1 MNIKAVDSA
10 YREDEP
16 LQIEYFLLHEI
27 RHIYQHLEIENFR
40 KDPSKCC
47 NSEFVKKWAEE
58 EKSYITA
65 LDSDGDENEGYFTQD
80 MEMDAY
86 AYAFA
91 VMKYKYGEIKYLYV
105 PDAYKNGEFNN
116 IVGVWTETFRNEML

>member
-1 MNIKAVDSA
+1 M
-10 YREDEP
+10 
-16 LQIEYFLLHEI
+16 
-27 RHIYQHLEIENFR
+27 EIEDFR

-47 NSEFVKKWAEE
+47 NSEFAKKWAEE

-80 MEMDAY
+80 VEMDAY

-105 PDAYKNGEFNN
+105 PEAYKNGEFNN
-116 IVGVWTETFRNEML
+116 IVDEWIETFRNEML

>member
-1 MNIKAVDSA
+1 MNTSFYMKSGISISIWKLKIFGKIHQNVAIRS
-10 YREDEP
+10 
-16 LQIEYFLLHEI
+16 LQ
-27 RHIYQHLEIENFR
+27 
-40 KDPSKCC
+40 
-47 NSEFVKKWAEE
+47 KKWAEE

-80 MEMDAY
+80 IEMDAY

-105 PDAYKNGEFNN
+105 PDIYKNGGFNN
-116 IVGVWTETFRNEML
+116 IVGEWIEFLRDQRL

>member
-1 MNIKAVDSA
+1 M
-10 YREDEP
+10 
-16 LQIEYFLLHEI
+16 LQFGT
-27 RHIYQHLEIENFR
+27 
-40 KDPSKCC
+40 C
-47 NSEFVKKWAEE
+47 KKVGGRR
-58 EKSYITA
+58 KSYITA
-65 LDSDGDENEGYFTQD
+65 LDSNGGENEGYFTQD

-116 IVGVWTETFRNEML
+116 IVGEWIEAFRNEML